1 MGVSG
6 KGDVRG
12 QASNVR
18 IRFVWALF
26 FSIAVV
32 VCVPLEARAETRPIG
47 FANLVFRLE
56 NDRIGIASGDFG
68 VYVVEAL
75 RGAGVTAVGAE
86 NLVFNKDDSSRAELL
101 LGGTV
106 RELEC
111 LDKSTT
117 LSCRVGIQWQVLDVG
132 GDRVVYEL
140 LARHVEYDVPKDS
153 LKVLG
158 KKLVVGA
165 VGSLLKRQGFRS
177 LLAQNEKPPP
187 GTSYPRAAFRPCA
200 AAPLALPDASS
211 EAMRSTVFI
220 RAHDGFASG
229 FFLGSD
235 GLVLTAAHAVT
246 QTSLDLELRDGTKL
260 KARPVRLS
268 KHHDAALL
276 VIDGK
281 AGGYPCLPLD
291 LEPKSPGRE
300 VYAIGA
306 PASEKLAFSL
316 TRGIVSGL
324 PEIDGLRLLQTD
336 ASVNPGNSGGPL
348 VDAKGRIVALVSRKF
363 VGVGIEGVAFGVPI
377 ELVLDGLGL
386 SRGLTTEDALTSAEA
401 IGFRS
406 HAAAAVPADEAD
418 PVASLDPAA
427 EEAERVR
434 QAELKKKYE
443 QAGRPVIHL
452 VRWGGLVL
460 AAAGAVGAVLTAQEL
475 ERDKMTASE
484 YSGIRLKNDLCWV
497 LAGAGT
503 AGFVASWF
511 MSDGTKAKP
520 GRTKAEV
527 RLSPAGAHARVRF

>member
-1 MGVSG
+1 MVVSG
-6 KGDVRG
+6 KVDVG
-12 QASNVR
+12 GIPSNVR
-18 IRFVWALF
+18 KRVLGALVF
-26 FSIAVV
+26 AVV
-32 VCVPLEARAETRPIG
+32 VLAGVPLEARGETRPIG

-68 VYVVEAL
+68 VYVVETL
-75 RGAGVTAVGAE
+75 RGAGVSAVGAE

-106 RELEC
+106 RELDC
-111 LDKSTT
+111 LEKSTT

-132 GDRVVYEL
+132 GDRVVYEV

-153 LKVLG
+153 IKVLG
-158 KKLVVGA
+158 KRLVVGA
-165 VGSLLKRQGFRS
+165 VGSLLERQGFHS
-177 LLAQNEKPPP
+177 VLAQDQKPSAS
-187 GTSYPRAAFRPCA
+187 TSYPRATFRPCA
-200 AAPLALPDASS
+200 AAPLALPDASG

-220 RAHDGFASG
+220 RVHNGFASG

-246 QTSLDLELRDGTKL
+246 ESSLDLELRDGTKL

-291 LEPKSPGRE
+291 LELKSAGRE

-363 VGVGIEGVAFGVPI
+363 VGVGIEGVAFGIPI

-386 SRGLTTEDALTSAEA
+386 APGLATEGALTSAETLA
-401 IGFRS
+401 FRS
-406 HAAAAVPADEAD
+406 HKAAAVPADEED

-427 EEAERVR
+427 DEAERVR
-434 QAELKKKYE
+434 QAELKRKYE
-443 QAGRPVIHL
+443 QAGRPVVHL

-460 AAAGAVGAVLTAQEL
+460 AAAGAVGTVATAQEL
-475 ERDKMTASE
+475 EKDKMTPNE
-484 YSGIRLKNDLCWV
+484 YSSIRLKNDLCWV
-497 LAGAGT
+497 LAGVGT

-511 MSDGTKAKP
+511 MSDGKKAKSARP
-520 GRTKAEV
+520 KAEV
-527 RLSPAGAHARVRF
+527 HVSPAGAHAKVRF

>member
-1 MGVSG
+1 
-6 KGDVRG
+6 
-12 QASNVR
+12 
-18 IRFVWALF
+18 
-26 FSIAVV
+26 
-32 VCVPLEARAETRPIG
+32 
-47 FANLVFRLE
+47 
-56 NDRIGIASGDFG
+56 
-68 VYVVEAL
+68 
-75 RGAGVTAVGAE
+75 
-86 NLVFNKDDSSRAELL
+86 
-101 LGGTV
+101 
-106 RELEC
+106 
-111 LDKSTT
+111 
-117 LSCRVGIQWQVLDVG
+117 
-132 GDRVVYEL
+132 
-140 LARHVEYDVPKDS
+140 
-153 LKVLG
+153 
-158 KKLVVGA
+158 
-165 VGSLLKRQGFRS
+165 
-177 LLAQNEKPPP
+177 
-187 GTSYPRAAFRPCA
+187 
-200 AAPLALPDASS
+200 LPDASS